1 MAQAESMDPGEQTFL
16 AASQQLARR
25 WAEPLARTAV
35 EQAILRRR
43 ARAKFPRAG
52 EMIFLR
58 EALEQSTGQH
68 VAAYHA
74 RRLAG
79 LSPRFD
85 LGCGIGGDAL
95 ALAADGPVVTIDR
108 DGLRLQVLQT
118 NARALGLGPHIQAL
132 QGDLLR
138 PGWRLPQSAGVFADP
153 GRRRQGR
160 RIHAPSA
167 YEPPLEHLVGL
178 ARGVA
183 GMGIKVSP
191 GIDRRETD
199 ALGAEV
205 EFISD
210 AGDLKECV
218 LWFGALRTTT
228 SRATLFPGGHTLAG
242 AEAPE
247 QPAHPVMGY
256 LYEPDPAVL
265 RAGLVRRLAEQ
276 LGAGQID
283 PQLALLTAD
292 RWIDSPFVSAY
303 RVQDVLAFSEKS
315 LRAELR
321 RRGVGQVTLK
331 KRGSAVDTEALGK
344 RLRLKGEGQATV
356 LLTRVLGKPLAI
368 ILDPLAP
375 G

>member
-1 MAQAESMDPGEQTFL
+1 MEPGEESFL
-16 AASQQLARR
+16 AAAQRLARR
-25 WAEPLARTAV
+25 WPEQLARTAV

-58 EALEQSTGQH
+58 EALEQSTGQR

-79 LSPRFD
+79 LAPRID

-108 DGLRLQVLQT
+108 DGLRLQVLQA
-118 NARALGLGPHIQAL
+118 NARALGLGPRIRAL
-132 QGDLLR
+132 RGDLLR
-138 PGWRLPQSAGVFADP
+138 PGWRLPPTAGVFADP

-160 RIHAPSA
+160 RIHTSSA
-167 YEPPLEHLVGL
+167 YEPPLDQLVEL
-178 ARGVA
+178 ASAVA

-199 ALGAEV
+199 TLGAEV

-210 AGDLKECV
+210 AGELKECV

-228 SRATLFPGGHTLAG
+228 SRATLVPGGHSLEG
-242 AEAPE
+242 SEAPE
-247 QPAHPVMGY
+247 QSASPILRY

-265 RAGLVRRLAEQ
+265 RAGLVRRLGEQ
-276 LGAGQID
+276 LGARQID

-292 RWIDSPFVSAY
+292 RWITSPFLSAF
-303 RVQDVLAFSEKS
+303 RVLDVLAFSEKS

-344 RLRLKGEGQATV
+344 RLRLTGDGHATV
-356 LLTRVLGKPLAI
+356 LLTRVLGKPLAV